1 MKVIKLVLARFEN
14 FKKLNRKVEFGER
27 KTWIYAKNRTGKS
40 SVADG
45 IFWVLFGKSSTGK
58 SEGKEFRP
66 RPYDSQGVDIDH
78 VDVVVELVLLVD
90 DVEIVLRKT
99 QRQNWVRK
107 RGTTTEVHE
116 GDMNIYSWNN
126 VEISETEFK
135 RRIADIVSETNFM
148 LITDPTAFFRLS
160 KQDKLDLILSLIANV
175 TEEQILMEVGGF
187 DELLKFVRDG
197 KKLEEVKATSKRS
210 ISDMTKERDQISA
223 FINERSKDIVDMD
236 VSDMELQRNAINAK
250 IAEIDQKIEDSTAA
264 VTEYDEKSKNIIE
277 LKMKQSENIRIANEG
292 LVKQKREIQKRID
305 KAENDF
311 QSAMQKQKMAELEIE
326 RLNRIIESNTTLRA
340 ELSKRV
346 KVEEAK
352 EFPEYLELEPLA
364 EDALFCPTCGQDL
377 PEELKQKKIES
388 FESYK
393 KQHWENYEAEKA
405 AFEDGRNSALERI
418 CEEGKACV
426 EKINKANEDLRA
438 AEKSLES
445 AKEDKMSANTDKTKA
460 IKELA
465 ALPEE
470 VDLSDNQEYEA
481 LCLEIQ
487 TKEEALQNMNTGAD
501 YRSQLRTEKAEWEE
515 QLAEV
520 NQKFVAVD
528 KSDEAKDRVAEL
540 EKQFK
545 GKVQLIADQE
555 RFLMMCEEFQTAKDN
570 YLTEEVNKHFK
581 NVRFQLF
588 RQQKNGGVE
597 RVCDVYTKTGSPYG
611 DNTTSGAEK
620 LIMGLEVIN
629 VLSSIIG
636 VKAPVI
642 VDNAEK
648 VSEGNMP
655 GIDTQMIML
664 SVSNDE
670 DFRIEKE

>member
-1 MKVIKLVLARFEN
+1 MKVIKLVSVSFEN
-14 FKKLNRKVEFGER
+14 FKKLNWIVEFGEKR
-27 KTWIYAKNRTGKS
+27 TQIFAMNRTGKS
-40 SVADG
+40 SMADG

-66 RPYDSQGVDIDH
+66 RPYDSLGIDVDH
-78 VDVVVELVLLVD
+78 VDVVAELVLLVD
-90 DVEIVLRKT
+90 GVEVVLRKT

-116 GDMNIYSWNN
+116 GDKNIYAWNN

-135 RRIADIVSETNFM
+135 RRIADIVSEKNFM

-160 KQDKLDLILSLIANV
+160 KQEKLDLILSLIANV
-175 TEEQILMEVGGF
+175 TEEQILMEAGGF

-223 FINERSKDIVDMD
+223 FINERRKDIVDMD
-236 VSDMELQRNAINAK
+236 VSDIELQRNAINEK

-311 QSAMQKQKMAELEIE
+311 QVAMQKQKMAELEIE
-326 RLNRIIESNTTLRA
+326 RLNRIVESNKTLRA
-340 ELSKRV
+340 ELAK
-346 KVEEAK
+346 KVETEEAK
-352 EFPEYLELEPLA
+352 TFPEYVEPEPLSS
-364 EDALFCPTCGQDL
+364 DALVCPTCGQDL
-377 PEELKQKKIES
+377 PEELKQRKIEC
-388 FESYK
+388 FEKDK
-393 KQHWENYEAEKA
+393 KLHWEKYEADKGK
-405 AFEDGRNSALERI
+405 FEADQSELLDKI
-418 CEEGKACV
+418 CQEGKACV
-426 EKINKANEDLRA
+426 EKINKAKEDLETA
-438 AEKSLES
+438 KNFLES
-445 AKEDKMSANTDKTKA
+445 AKADKITANADKTKA
-460 IKELA
+460 MKELA
-465 ALPEE
+465 ALPEQ

-487 TKEEALQNMNTGAD
+487 AKEEVLRNMNTGAE
-501 YRSQLRTEKAEWEE
+501 YRSQLKAEKAEWETE
-515 QLAEV
+515 LSVV
-520 NQKFVAVD
+520 NQKFVVAA
-528 KSDEAKDRVAEL
+528 KSDEAKERVAEL
-540 EKQFK
+540 EQQFK
-545 GKVQLIADQE
+545 DKVQLIADQE
-555 RFLMMCEEFQTAKDN
+555 RILMMCEEFQTAKDN
-570 YLTEEVNKHFK
+570 YLTEEVNKHFE

-597 RVCDVYTKTGSPYG
+597 RVCDVYTKNGSPYG
-611 DNTTSGAEK
+611 ENTTSGAEK

-629 VLSSIIG
+629 VLSGIIG
-636 VKAPVI
+636 VTAPVI
-642 VDNAEK
+642 IDNAEK
-648 VSEGNMP
+648 VSAGNMP
-655 GIDTQMIML
+655 LLDTQMIML

-670 DFRIEKE
+670 DFRIEVE

>member
-1 MKVIKLVLARFEN
+1 MKVIKLVSASFEN
-14 FKKLNRKVEFGER
+14 FKKLNWTIEFGEK
-27 KTWIYAKNRTGKS
+27 KTQIFAMNRTGKS
-40 SVADG
+40 SMADG

-78 VDVVVELVLLVD
+78 VDVVAELVLLVD
-90 DVEIVLRKT
+90 GVEVVLRKT

-116 GDMNIYSWNN
+116 GDKNIYAWNN

-135 RRIADIVSETNFM
+135 RRIADIVSEKNFM

-160 KQDKLDLILSLIANV
+160 KQEKLDLILSLIANV

-236 VSDMELQRNAINAK
+236 VSDIELQRNAINEK
-250 IAEIDQKIEDSTAA
+250 IAEIDRKIEDSTAA

-277 LKMKQSENIRIANEG
+277 LKMKKSETERIANES
-292 LVKQKREIQKRID
+292 LVQQKRDIQKRID
-305 KAENDF
+305 EAEDDLRKAI
-311 QSAMQKQKMAELEIE
+311 QHQKIGELEIQ
-326 RLNRIIESNTTLRA
+326 RLNRIVESNKTLRA
-340 ELSKRV
+340 ELAK
-346 KVEEAK
+346 KVETEEAK
-352 EFPEYLELEPLA
+352 TFSEYVEPEPLSS
-364 EDALFCPTCGQDL
+364 DALVCPTCGQDL
-377 PEELKQKKIES
+377 PEELKQRKIEC
-388 FESYK
+388 FEKDK
-393 KQHWENYEAEKA
+393 KLHWEKYEADKGK
-405 AFEDGRNSALERI
+405 FEADQSELLDKI
-418 CEEGKACV
+418 CQEGKACV
-426 EKINKANEDLRA
+426 EKINKAKEDLETA
-438 AEKSLES
+438 KNFLES
-445 AKEDKMSANTDKTKA
+445 AKADKITANADKTKA
-460 IKELA
+460 MEELA
-465 ALPEE
+465 ALPEQ
-470 VDLSDNQEYEA
+470 VDLSNNQEYEA
-481 LCLEIQ
+481 LCMEIQ
-487 TKEEALQNMNTGAD
+487 AKEEALRNMNTGAD
-501 YRSQLRTEKAEWEE
+501 YRTQLRDEKTEWET

-520 NQKFVAVD
+520 NQKFAAVD

-545 GKVQLIADQE
+545 DKVQLIADQE
-555 RFLMMCEEFQTAKDN
+555 RILMMCEEFQTAKDN
-570 YLTEEVNKHFK
+570 YLTEEVNKHFE

-597 RVCDVYTKTGSPYG
+597 RVCDVYTKNGSPYG

-629 VLSSIIG
+629 VLSGIIG

-648 VSEGNMP
+648 VSEGNIP
-655 GIDTQMIML
+655 EIDTQMIML

>member
-1 MKVIKLVLARFEN
+1 MKVIKLVSVSFEN
-14 FKKLNRKVEFGER
+14 FKKLNWIVEFGEKR
-27 KTWIYAKNRTGKS
+27 TQIFAMNRTGKS
-40 SVADG
+40 SMADG

-66 RPYDSQGVDIDH
+66 RPYDSLGIDVDH
-78 VDVVVELVLLVD
+78 VDVVAELVLLVD
-90 DVEIVLRKT
+90 GVEVVLRKT

-116 GDMNIYSWNN
+116 GDKNIYAWNN

-135 RRIADIVSETNFM
+135 RRIADIVSEKNFM

-160 KQDKLDLILSLIANV
+160 KQEKLDLILSLIANV
-175 TEEQILMEVGGF
+175 TEEQILMEAGGF

-236 VSDMELQRNAINAK
+236 VSDIELQRNAINEK

-311 QSAMQKQKMAELEIE
+311 QVAMQKQKMAELEIE
-326 RLNRIIESNTTLRA
+326 RLNRIVESNKTLRA
-340 ELSKRV
+340 ELAKNV
-346 KVEEAK
+346 ETEEAK
-352 EFPEYLELEPLA
+352 TFPEYVEPEPLSS
-364 EDALFCPTCGQDL
+364 DALVCPTCGQDL
-377 PEELKQKKIES
+377 PEELKQRKIEC
-388 FESYK
+388 FEKDK
-393 KQHWENYEAEKA
+393 KLHWEKYEADKGK
-405 AFEDGRNSALERI
+405 FEADQSELLDKI
-418 CEEGKACV
+418 CQEGKACV
-426 EKINKANEDLRA
+426 EKINKAKEDLETA
-438 AEKSLES
+438 KNFLES
-445 AKEDKMSANTDKTKA
+445 AKADKITANADKTKA
-460 IKELA
+460 MKELA
-465 ALPEE
+465 ALPEQ

-481 LCLEIQ
+481 LCMEIQ
-487 TKEEALQNMNTGAD
+487 AKEEALRNMNTGAD
-501 YRSQLRTEKAEWEE
+501 YRTQLRDEKAEWET

-520 NQKFVAVD
+520 NQKFAAVD

-545 GKVQLIADQE
+545 DKVQLIADQE
-555 RFLMMCEEFQTAKDN
+555 RILMMCEEFQTAKDN
-570 YLTEEVNKHFK
+570 YLTEEVNKHFE

-597 RVCDVYTKTGSPYG
+597 RVCDVYTKNGSPYG

-629 VLSSIIG
+629 VLSGIIG

-655 GIDTQMIML
+655 EIDAQMIML

>member
-1 MKVIKLVLARFEN
+1 MKVIKLVSVRFEN
-14 FKKLNRKVEFGER
+14 FKKLNRTVEFGEK
-27 KTWIYAKNRTGKS
+27 KTQIFAMNRTGKS
-40 SVADG
+40 SMADG

-66 RPYDSQGVDIDH
+66 RPYDSLGIDVDH
-78 VDVVVELVLLVD
+78 VDVVAELVLLVD
-90 DVEIVLRKT
+90 GVEVVLRKT

-116 GDMNIYSWNN
+116 GDKNIYAWNN

-135 RRIADIVSETNFM
+135 RRIADIVSEKNFM

-160 KQDKLDLILSLIANV
+160 KQEKLDLILSLIANV

-236 VSDMELQRNAINAK
+236 VSDIELQRNAINEK

-311 QSAMQKQKMAELEIE
+311 QVAMQKQKMAELEIE
-326 RLNRIIESNTTLRA
+326 RLNRIVESNKTLRA
-340 ELSKRV
+340 ELAK
-346 KVEEAK
+346 KVETEEAK
-352 EFPEYLELEPLA
+352 TFPEYVEPEPLSS
-364 EDALFCPTCGQDL
+364 DALVCPTCGQDL
-377 PEELKQKKIES
+377 SEELKQRKIEC
-388 FESYK
+388 FEKDK
-393 KQHWENYEAEKA
+393 KLHWEKYEADKGK
-405 AFEDGRNSALERI
+405 FEADQSELLDKI
-418 CEEGKACV
+418 CQEGKACV
-426 EKINKANEDLRA
+426 EKINKAKEDLETA
-438 AEKSLES
+438 KNFLES
-445 AKEDKMSANTDKTKA
+445 AKADKITANADKTKA
-460 IKELA
+460 MEELA
-465 ALPEE
+465 ALPEQ
-470 VDLSDNQEYEA
+470 VDLSNNQEYEA

-487 TKEEALQNMNTGAD
+487 AKEEALRNMNTGAD
-501 YRSQLRTEKAEWEE
+501 YRTQLRDEKAEWET

-520 NQKFVAVD
+520 NQKFAAVD

-545 GKVQLIADQE
+545 DKVQLIADQE
-555 RFLMMCEEFQTAKDN
+555 RISMMCEEFQTAKDN
-570 YLTEEVNKHFK
+570 YLTEEVNKHFE

-597 RVCDVYTKTGSPYG
+597 RVCDVYTKNGSPYG

-629 VLSSIIG
+629 VLSGIIG

-655 GIDTQMIML
+655 EIDAQMIML

>member
-1 MKVIKLVLARFEN
+1 MKVIKLVSVSFEN
-14 FKKLNRKVEFGER
+14 FKKLNRTVEFGEK
-27 KTWIYAKNRTGKS
+27 KTQIFAMNRTGKS
-40 SVADG
+40 SMADG

-58 SEGKEFRP
+58 SEGKEFHP
-66 RPYDSQGVDIDH
+66 RPYDSLGIDVDH
-78 VDVVVELVLLVD
+78 VDVVAELVLLVD
-90 DVEIVLRKT
+90 GVEVVLRKT

-116 GDMNIYSWNN
+116 GDKNIYAWNN

-135 RRIADIVSETNFM
+135 RRITDIVSEKNFM

-160 KQDKLDLILSLIANV
+160 KQEKLDLILSLIANV
-175 TEEQILMEVGGF
+175 TEEQILMEAGGF

-223 FINERSKDIVDMD
+223 FINERRKDIVDID
-236 VSDMELQRNAINAK
+236 VSDMELQRNVINEK

-277 LKMKQSENIRIANEG
+277 LKMKKSETERIANES
-292 LVKQKREIQKRID
+292 LVQQKRDIQKRID
-305 KAENDF
+305 EAEDDLRKAI
-311 QSAMQKQKMAELEIE
+311 QHQKIGELEIQ
-326 RLNRIIESNTTLRA
+326 RLNRIVESNKTLRA
-340 ELSKRV
+340 ELAK
-346 KVEEAK
+346 KVETEEAK
-352 EFPEYLELEPLA
+352 TFSEYVEPEPLSS
-364 EDALFCPTCGQDL
+364 DALVCPTCGQDL
-377 PEELKQKKIES
+377 PEELKQRKIEC
-388 FESYK
+388 FEKDK
-393 KQHWENYEAEKA
+393 KLHWEKYEADKGK
-405 AFEDGRNSALERI
+405 FEADQSELLDKI
-418 CEEGKACV
+418 CQEGKACV
-426 EKINKANEDLRA
+426 EKINKAKEDLETA
-438 AEKSLES
+438 KNFLES
-445 AKEDKMSANTDKTKA
+445 AKADKITANADKTKA
-460 IKELA
+460 MEELA
-465 ALPEE
+465 ALPEQ
-470 VDLSDNQEYEA
+470 VDLSNNQEYEA
-481 LCLEIQ
+481 LCMEIQ
-487 TKEEALQNMNTGAD
+487 AKEEALRNMNTGAD
-501 YRSQLRTEKAEWEE
+501 YRTQLRDEKTEWET

-520 NQKFVAVD
+520 NQKFAAVD

-545 GKVQLIADQE
+545 DKVQLIADQE
-555 RFLMMCEEFQTAKDN
+555 RILMMYEEFQTAKDN
-570 YLTEEVNKHFK
+570 YLTEEVNKHFE

-597 RVCDVYTKTGSPYG
+597 RVCDVYTKDGSPYG

-629 VLSSIIG
+629 VLSGIIG
-636 VKAPVI
+636 VSAPVI
-642 VDNAEK
+642 IDNAEK

-655 GIDTQMIML
+655 EIDTQMIML

>member
-1 MKVIKLVLARFEN
+1 MKVIKLVSARFEN
-14 FKKLNRKVEFGER
+14 FKKLNRTVEFGEK
-27 KTWIYAKNRTGKS
+27 KTQIFAMNRTGKS
-40 SVADG
+40 SMADG

-78 VDVVVELVLLVD
+78 VDVVAELVLLVD
-90 DVEIVLRKT
+90 GVEVVLRKT

-116 GDMNIYSWNN
+116 GDKNIYAWNN

-135 RRIADIVSETNFM
+135 RRIADIVSEKNFM

-160 KQDKLDLILSLIANV
+160 KQEKLDLILSLIANV

-236 VSDMELQRNAINAK
+236 VSDIELQRNAINEK

-277 LKMKQSENIRIANEG
+277 LKMKKSETERIANES
-292 LVKQKREIQKRID
+292 LVQQKRDIQKRID
-305 KAENDF
+305 EAEDDLRKAI
-311 QSAMQKQKMAELEIE
+311 QHQKIGELEIQ
-326 RLNRIIESNTTLRA
+326 RLNRIVESNKTLRA
-340 ELSKRV
+340 ELAK
-346 KVEEAK
+346 KVETEEAK
-352 EFPEYLELEPLA
+352 TFSEYVEPEPLSS
-364 EDALFCPTCGQDL
+364 DALVCPTCGQDL
-377 PEELKQKKIES
+377 PEELKQRKIEC
-388 FESYK
+388 FEKDK
-393 KQHWENYEAEKA
+393 KLHWEKYEADKGK
-405 AFEDGRNSALERI
+405 FEADQSELLDKI
-418 CEEGKACV
+418 CQEGKACV
-426 EKINKANEDLRA
+426 EKINKAKEDLETA
-438 AEKSLES
+438 KNFLES
-445 AKEDKMSANTDKTKA
+445 AKADKITANADKTKA
-460 IKELA
+460 MEELA
-465 ALPEE
+465 ALPEQ
-470 VDLSDNQEYEA
+470 VDLSNNQEYEA
-481 LCLEIQ
+481 LCMEIQ
-487 TKEEALQNMNTGAD
+487 AKEEALRNMNTGAD
-501 YRSQLRTEKAEWEE
+501 YRTQLRDEKTEWET

-520 NQKFVAVD
+520 NQKFAAVD

-545 GKVQLIADQE
+545 DKVQLIADQE
-555 RFLMMCEEFQTAKDN
+555 RILMMCEEFQTAKDN
-570 YLTEEVNKHFK
+570 YLTEEVNKHFE

-597 RVCDVYTKTGSPYG
+597 RVCDVYTKDGSPYG

-629 VLSSIIG
+629 VLSGIIG
-636 VKAPVI
+636 VSAPVI
-642 VDNAEK
+642 IDNAEK

-655 GIDTQMIML
+655 EIDTQMIML

>member
-1 MKVIKLVLARFEN
+1 MKVIKLVSASFEN
-14 FKKLNRKVEFGER
+14 FKKLNWTIEFGEK
-27 KTWIYAKNRTGKS
+27 KTQIFAMNRTGKS
-40 SVADG
+40 SMADG

-78 VDVVVELVLLVD
+78 VDVVAELVLLVD
-90 DVEIVLRKT
+90 GVEVVLRKT

-116 GDMNIYSWNN
+116 GDKNIYAWNN

-135 RRIADIVSETNFM
+135 RRIADIVSEKNFM
-148 LITDPTAFFRLS
+148 LITDLTAFFRLS
-160 KQDKLDLILSLIANV
+160 KQEKLDLILSLIANV

-197 KKLEEVKATSKRS
+197 KKLEDVKATSKRS

-236 VSDMELQRNAINAK
+236 VSDIELQPNAINEK
-250 IAEIDQKIEDSTAA
+250 FAEIDRKIEDSTAA

-277 LKMKQSENIRIANEG
+277 LKMKKSETERIANES
-292 LVKQKREIQKRID
+292 LVQQKRDIQKRID
-305 KAENDF
+305 EAEDDLRKAI
-311 QSAMQKQKMAELEIE
+311 QHQKIGELEIQ
-326 RLNRIIESNTTLRA
+326 RLNRIVESNKTLRA
-340 ELSKRV
+340 ELAK
-346 KVEEAK
+346 KVETEEAK
-352 EFPEYLELEPLA
+352 TFSEYVEPEPLSS
-364 EDALFCPTCGQDL
+364 DALVCPTCGQDL
-377 PEELKQKKIES
+377 PEELKQRKIEC
-388 FESYK
+388 FEKDK
-393 KQHWENYEAEKA
+393 KLHWEKYEADKGK
-405 AFEDGRNSALERI
+405 FEADQSELLDKI
-418 CEEGKACV
+418 CQEGKACV
-426 EKINKANEDLRA
+426 EKINKAKEDLETA
-438 AEKSLES
+438 KKFLES
-445 AKEDKMSANTDKTKA
+445 AKADKITANADKTKA
-460 IKELA
+460 MEELA
-465 ALPEE
+465 ALPEQ
-470 VDLSDNQEYEA
+470 VDLSNNQEYEA
-481 LCLEIQ
+481 LCMEIQ
-487 TKEEALQNMNTGAD
+487 AKEEALRNMNTGAD
-501 YRSQLRTEKAEWEE
+501 YRTQLRDEKTEWET

-520 NQKFVAVD
+520 NQKFAAVD

-545 GKVQLIADQE
+545 DKVQLIADQE
-555 RFLMMCEEFQTAKDN
+555 RILMMCEEFQTAKDN
-570 YLTEEVNKHFK
+570 YLTEEVNKHFE

-597 RVCDVYTKTGSPYG
+597 RVCDVYTKNGSPYG

-629 VLSSIIG
+629 VLSGIIG

-655 GIDTQMIML
+655 EIDTQMIML

>member
-1 MKVIKLVLARFEN
+1 MKVIKLVSASFEN
-14 FKKLNRKVEFGER
+14 FKKLNWTIEFGEK
-27 KTWIYAKNRTGKS
+27 KTQIFAMNRTGKS
-40 SVADG
+40 SMADG

-78 VDVVVELVLLVD
+78 VDVVAELVLLVD
-90 DVEIVLRKT
+90 GVEVVLRKT

-116 GDMNIYSWNN
+116 GDKNIYAWNN

-135 RRIADIVSETNFM
+135 RRIADIVSEKNFM

-160 KQDKLDLILSLIANV
+160 KQEKLDLILSLIANV

-236 VSDMELQRNAINAK
+236 VSDIELQRNAINEK
-250 IAEIDQKIEDSTAA
+250 IAEIDRKIEDSTAA

-277 LKMKQSENIRIANEG
+277 LKMKKSETERIANES
-292 LVKQKREIQKRID
+292 LVQQKRDIQKRID
-305 KAENDF
+305 EAEDDLRKAI
-311 QSAMQKQKMAELEIE
+311 QHQKIGELEIQ
-326 RLNRIIESNTTLRA
+326 RLNRIVESNKTLRA
-340 ELSKRV
+340 ELAK
-346 KVEEAK
+346 KVETEEAK
-352 EFPEYLELEPLA
+352 TFSEYVEPEPLSS
-364 EDALFCPTCGQDL
+364 DALVCPTCGQDL
-377 PEELKQKKIES
+377 PEELKQRKIEC
-388 FESYK
+388 FEKDK
-393 KQHWENYEAEKA
+393 KLHWEKYEADKGK
-405 AFEDGRNSALERI
+405 FEADQSELLDKI
-418 CEEGKACV
+418 CQEGKACV
-426 EKINKANEDLRA
+426 EKINKAKEDLETA
-438 AEKSLES
+438 KNFLES
-445 AKEDKMSANTDKTKA
+445 AKADKITANADKTKA
-460 IKELA
+460 MEELA
-465 ALPEE
+465 ALPEQ
-470 VDLSDNQEYEA
+470 VDLSNNQEYEA
-481 LCLEIQ
+481 LCMEIQ
-487 TKEEALQNMNTGAD
+487 AKEEALRNMNTGAD
-501 YRSQLRTEKAEWEE
+501 YRTQLRDEKTEWET

-520 NQKFVAVD
+520 NQKFAAVD

-545 GKVQLIADQE
+545 DKVQLIADQE
-555 RFLMMCEEFQTAKDN
+555 RILMMCEEFQTAKDN
-570 YLTEEVNKHFK
+570 YLTEEVNKHFE

-597 RVCDVYTKTGSPYG
+597 RVCDVYTKNGSPYG

-629 VLSSIIG
+629 VLSGIIG

-655 GIDTQMIML
+655 EIDTQMIML

>member
-1 MKVIKLVLARFEN
+1 MKVIKLVSVSFEN
-14 FKKLNRKVEFGER
+14 FKKLNRTVEFGEK
-27 KTWIYAKNRTGKS
+27 KTQIFAMNRTGKS
-40 SVADG
+40 SMADG

-78 VDVVVELVLLVD
+78 VDVVAELVLLVD
-90 DVEIVLRKT
+90 GVEVVLRKT

-116 GDMNIYSWNN
+116 GDKNIYAWNN

-135 RRIADIVSETNFM
+135 RRIADIVSEKNFM

-160 KQDKLDLILSLIANV
+160 KQEKLDLILSLIANV

-197 KKLEEVKATSKRS
+197 KKLEEIKATSKRS

-236 VSDMELQRNAINAK
+236 VSDIELQRNAINEK

-277 LKMKQSENIRIANEG
+277 LKMKKSETERIANES
-292 LVKQKREIQKRID
+292 LVQQKRDIQKRID
-305 KAENDF
+305 EAEDDLRKAI
-311 QSAMQKQKMAELEIE
+311 QHQKIGELEIE
-326 RLNRIIESNTTLRA
+326 RLNRIVESNKTLRA
-340 ELSKRV
+340 ELAK
-346 KVEEAK
+346 KVETEEAK
-352 EFPEYLELEPLA
+352 TFPEYVEPEPLSS
-364 EDALFCPTCGQDL
+364 DALVCPTCGQDL
-377 PEELKQKKIES
+377 PEELRQRKIEC
-388 FESYK
+388 FEKDK
-393 KQHWENYEAEKA
+393 KLHWEKYEADKGK
-405 AFEDGRNSALERI
+405 FEADQSELLDKI
-418 CEEGKACV
+418 CQEGKACV
-426 EKINKANEDLRA
+426 EKINKAKEDLETA
-438 AEKSLES
+438 KNFLES
-445 AKEDKMSANTDKTKA
+445 AKADKITADADKTKA
-460 IKELA
+460 MEELA
-465 ALPEE
+465 ALPEQ
-470 VDLSDNQEYEA
+470 VDLSNNQEYEA

-487 TKEEALQNMNTGAD
+487 AKEEALRNMNTGAD
-501 YRSQLRTEKAEWEE
+501 YRTQLRDEKAEWETE
-515 QLAEV
+515 LAEV
-520 NQKFVAVD
+520 NQKFAAVD

-545 GKVQLIADQE
+545 DKVQLIADQE
-555 RFLMMCEEFQTAKDN
+555 RILMMCEEFQTAKDN
-570 YLTEEVNKHFK
+570 YLTEEVNKHFE

-597 RVCDVYTKTGSPYG
+597 RVCDVYTKNGSPYG

-629 VLSSIIG
+629 VLSGIIG
-636 VKAPVI
+636 IKAPVI

-655 GIDTQMIML
+655 EIDTQMIML

>member
-1 MKVIKLVLARFEN
+1 MKVIKLVSVSFEN
-14 FKKLNRKVEFGER
+14 FKKLNRTVEFGEK
-27 KTWIYAKNRTGKS
+27 KTQIFAMNRTGKS
-40 SVADG
+40 SMADG
-45 IFWVLFGKSSTGK
+45 IFWVLFGKSSSGK

-78 VDVVVELVLLVD
+78 VDVVAELVLLVD
-90 DVEIVLRKT
+90 GVEVVLRKT

-116 GDMNIYSWNN
+116 GDKNIYAWNN

-135 RRIADIVSETNFM
+135 RRIADIVSEKNFM

-160 KQDKLDLILSLIANV
+160 KQEKLDLILSLIDNV

-236 VSDMELQRNAINAK
+236 VSDIELQRNAINEK

-277 LKMKQSENIRIANEG
+277 LKMKKSETERIANES
-292 LVKQKREIQKRID
+292 LVQQKRDIQKRID
-305 KAENDF
+305 EAEDDLRKAI
-311 QSAMQKQKMAELEIE
+311 QHQKIGELEIE
-326 RLNRIIESNTTLRA
+326 RLNRIVESNKTLRA
-340 ELSKRV
+340 ELAK
-346 KVEEAK
+346 KVETEEAK
-352 EFPEYLELEPLA
+352 TFPEYVEPEPLSS
-364 EDALFCPTCGQDL
+364 DALVCPTCGQDL
-377 PEELKQKKIES
+377 PEELRQRKIEC
-388 FESYK
+388 FEKDK
-393 KQHWENYEAEKA
+393 KLHWEKYEADKGK
-405 AFEDGRNSALERI
+405 FEADQSELLDKI
-418 CEEGKACV
+418 CQEGKACV
-426 EKINKANEDLRA
+426 EKINKAKEDLETA
-438 AEKSLES
+438 KNFLES
-445 AKEDKMSANTDKTKA
+445 AKADKITADADKTKA
-460 IKELA
+460 MEELA
-465 ALPEE
+465 ALPEQ
-470 VDLSDNQEYEA
+470 VDLSNNQEYEA

-487 TKEEALQNMNTGAD
+487 AKEEALRNMNTGAD
-501 YRSQLRTEKAEWEE
+501 YRTQLRDEKAEWETE
-515 QLAEV
+515 LAEV
-520 NQKFVAVD
+520 NQKFAAVD

-545 GKVQLIADQE
+545 DKVQLIADQE
-555 RFLMMCEEFQTAKDN
+555 RILMMCEEFQTAKDN
-570 YLTEEVNKHFK
+570 YLTEEVNKHFE

-597 RVCDVYTKTGSPYG
+597 RVCDVYTKNGSPYG

-629 VLSSIIG
+629 VLSGIIG

-655 GIDTQMIML
+655 EIDTQMIML

>member
-1 MKVIKLVLARFEN
+1 MKTIKLVSARFEN
-14 FKKLNRKVEFGER
+14 FKKLNRTVEFGEKR
-27 KTWIYAKNRTGKS
+27 TQISAKNRTGKS

-58 SEGKEFRP
+58 SEGKEFLP

-90 DVEIVLRKT
+90 DVEVVLRKT

-116 GDMNIYSWNN
+116 GDKNIYSWNN

-135 RRIADIVSETNFM
+135 RRIADIVSEKNFM
-148 LITDPTAFFRLS
+148 LITDPTAFLRLS
-160 KQDKLDLILSLIANV
+160 KQEKLDLILSLIANV

-187 DELLKFVRDG
+187 DELLKFIRDG

-236 VSDMELQRNAINAK
+236 ISDMELQRNAINEK
-250 IAEIDQKIEDSTAA
+250 IAEIEHKIEDSTAA
-264 VTEYDEKSKNIIE
+264 VSDYDEKSKNIIE
-277 LKMKQSENIRIANEG
+277 LKMKQSEIVRGANEG
-292 LVKQKREIQKRID
+292 LVQQKRDIQKRID
-305 KAENDF
+305 KAEDDF
-311 QSAMQKQKMAELEIE
+311 QAAMQKQKMAELEIE
-326 RLNRIIESNTTLRA
+326 RLNRIVESNKTLRA

-346 KVEEAK
+346 EVEEAK
-352 EFPEYLELEPLA
+352 EFPVYVELEPLA
-364 EDALFCPTCGQDL
+364 ADALVCPTCGQDL
-377 PEELKQKKIES
+377 PDELKRKKIEF
-388 FESYK
+388 FELDK
-393 KQHWENYEAEKA
+393 KQHREIYETEKA
-405 AFEDGRNSALERI
+405 AFEENRNKALERI

-426 EKINKANEDLRA
+426 EKINKANEDLKA

-445 AKEDKMSANTDKTKA
+445 AKIDKMFANADKTKA
-460 IKELA
+460 MEKLAELPA
-465 ALPEE
+465 Q

-487 TKEEALQNMNTGAD
+487 TKEEALRTMNTGAD
-501 YRSQLRTEKAEWEE
+501 YRSQLKVEKAEWET
-515 QLAEV
+515 QLVEV
-520 NQKFVAVD
+520 DQKFAAVD

-545 GKVQLIADQE
+545 DKVQLIADQE
-555 RFLMMCEEFQTAKDN
+555 RILMMCEEFQTAKDN
-570 YLTEEVNKHFK
+570 YLTDEVNKHFE

-597 RVCDVYTKTGSPYG
+597 RVCDVYTKNGSPYG

-629 VLSSIIG
+629 VLSDIIG

-655 GIDTQMIML
+655 EIDTQMIML

-670 DFRIEKE
+670 DFRIALG

>member
-1 MKVIKLVLARFEN
+1 MKVIKLVSVSFEN
-14 FKKLNRKVEFGER
+14 FKKLNRTVEFGEK
-27 KTWIYAKNRTGKS
+27 KTQIFAMNRTGKS
-40 SVADG
+40 SMVDG

-66 RPYDSQGVDIDH
+66 SPYDSQGVDIDH
-78 VDVVVELVLLVD
+78 VDVVAELVLLVD
-90 DVEIVLRKT
+90 GVEVVLRKT

-116 GDMNIYSWNN
+116 GDKNIYAWNN

-135 RRIADIVSETNFM
+135 RRIADIVSEKNFM
-148 LITDPTAFFRLS
+148 LIADPTAFFRLS
-160 KQDKLDLILSLIANV
+160 KQEKLDLILSLIANV

-197 KKLEEVKATSKRS
+197 KKLEEIKATSKRS

-236 VSDMELQRNAINAK
+236 VSDIELQRNAINEK

-277 LKMKQSENIRIANEG
+277 LKMKKSETERIANES
-292 LVKQKREIQKRID
+292 LVQQKRDIQKRID
-305 KAENDF
+305 EAEDDLRKAI
-311 QSAMQKQKMAELEIE
+311 QHQKIGELEIE
-326 RLNRIIESNTTLRA
+326 RLNRIVESNKTLRA
-340 ELSKRV
+340 ELAK
-346 KVEEAK
+346 KVETEEAK
-352 EFPEYLELEPLA
+352 TFPEYVEPEPLSS
-364 EDALFCPTCGQDL
+364 DALVCPTCGQDL
-377 PEELKQKKIES
+377 PEELRQRKIEC
-388 FESYK
+388 FEKDK
-393 KQHWENYEAEKA
+393 KLHWEKYEADKGK
-405 AFEDGRNSALERI
+405 FEADQSELLDKI
-418 CEEGKACV
+418 CQEGKACV
-426 EKINKANEDLRA
+426 EKINKAKEDLETA
-438 AEKSLES
+438 KNFLES
-445 AKEDKMSANTDKTKA
+445 AKADKITADADKTKA
-460 IKELA
+460 MEELA
-465 ALPEE
+465 ALPEQ
-470 VDLSDNQEYEA
+470 VDLSNNQEYEA

-487 TKEEALQNMNTGAD
+487 AKEEALRNMNTGAD
-501 YRSQLRTEKAEWEE
+501 YRTQLRDEKAEWETE
-515 QLAEV
+515 LAEV
-520 NQKFVAVD
+520 NQKFAAVD

-545 GKVQLIADQE
+545 DKVQLIADQE
-555 RFLMMCEEFQTAKDN
+555 RILMMCEEFRTAKDN
-570 YLTEEVNKHFK
+570 YLTEEVNKHFE

-597 RVCDVYTKTGSPYG
+597 RVCDVYTKNGSPYG

-629 VLSSIIG
+629 VLSGIIG

-655 GIDTQMIML
+655 EIDTQMIML

>member
-1 MKVIKLVLARFEN
+1 MKVIKLVSVSFEN
-14 FKKLNRKVEFGER
+14 FKKLNWIVEFGEKR
-27 KTWIYAKNRTGKS
+27 TQIFAMNRTGKS
-40 SVADG
+40 SMADG

-66 RPYDSQGVDIDH
+66 RPYDSLGIDVDH
-78 VDVVVELVLLVD
+78 VDVVAELVLLVD
-90 DVEIVLRKT
+90 GVEVVLRKT

-116 GDMNIYSWNN
+116 GDKNIYAWNN

-135 RRIADIVSETNFM
+135 RRIADIVSEKNFM

-160 KQDKLDLILSLIANV
+160 KQEKLDLILSLIANV
-175 TEEQILMEVGGF
+175 TEEQILMEAGGF

-236 VSDMELQRNAINAK
+236 VSDIELQRNAINEK

-311 QSAMQKQKMAELEIE
+311 QVAMQKQKMAELEIE
-326 RLNRIIESNTTLRA
+326 RLNRIVESNKTLRA
-340 ELSKRV
+340 ELAK
-346 KVEEAK
+346 KVETEEAK
-352 EFPEYLELEPLA
+352 TFPEYVEPEPLSS
-364 EDALFCPTCGQDL
+364 DALVCPTCGQDL
-377 PEELKQKKIES
+377 PEELKQRKIEC
-388 FESYK
+388 FEKDK
-393 KQHWENYEAEKA
+393 KLHWEKYEADKGK
-405 AFEDGRNSALERI
+405 FEADQSELLDKI
-418 CEEGKACV
+418 CQEGKACV
-426 EKINKANEDLRA
+426 EKINKAKEDLETA
-438 AEKSLES
+438 KNFLES
-445 AKEDKMSANTDKTKA
+445 AKADKITANADKTKA
-460 IKELA
+460 MKELA
-465 ALPEE
+465 ALPEQ

-487 TKEEALQNMNTGAD
+487 AKEEVLRNMNTGAE
-501 YRSQLRTEKAEWEE
+501 YRSQLKAEKAEWETE
-515 QLAEV
+515 LSVV
-520 NQKFVAVD
+520 NQKFVVAA
-528 KSDEAKDRVAEL
+528 KSDEAKERVAEL
-540 EKQFK
+540 EQQFK
-545 GKVQLIADQE
+545 DKVQLIADQE
-555 RFLMMCEEFQTAKDN
+555 RILMMCEEFQTAKDN
-570 YLTEEVNKHFK
+570 YLTEEVNKHFE

-597 RVCDVYTKTGSPYG
+597 RVCDVYTKNGSPYG
-611 DNTTSGAEK
+611 ENTTSGAEK

-629 VLSSIIG
+629 VLSGIIG
-636 VKAPVI
+636 VTAPVI
-642 VDNAEK
+642 IDNAEK
-648 VSEGNMP
+648 VSAGNMP
-655 GIDTQMIML
+655 LLDTQMIML

-670 DFRIEKE
+670 DFRIEVE

>member
-1 MKVIKLVLARFEN
+1 MKVIKLVSVSFEN
-14 FKKLNRKVEFGER
+14 FKKLNRTVEFGDK
-27 KTWIYAKNRTGKS
+27 KTQIFAMNRTGKS
-40 SVADG
+40 SMADG

-78 VDVVVELVLLVD
+78 VDVVAELVLLVD
-90 DVEIVLRKT
+90 GVEVVLRKT

-116 GDMNIYSWNN
+116 GDKNIYSWNN

-135 RRIADIVSETNFM
+135 RRIADIVSEKNFM

-160 KQDKLDLILSLIANV
+160 KQEKLDLILSLIANV
-175 TEEQILMEVGGF
+175 TEEQILMEAGGF

-236 VSDMELQRNAINAK
+236 VSDIELQRNAINEK

-311 QSAMQKQKMAELEIE
+311 QVAMQKQKMAELEIE
-326 RLNRIIESNTTLRA
+326 RLNRIVESNKTLRA
-340 ELSKRV
+340 ELAK
-346 KVEEAK
+346 KVETEEAK
-352 EFPEYLELEPLA
+352 TFPEYVEPEPLSS
-364 EDALFCPTCGQDL
+364 DALVCPTCGQDL
-377 PEELKQKKIES
+377 PEELKQRKIEC
-388 FESYK
+388 FEKDK
-393 KQHWENYEAEKA
+393 KLHWEKYEVDKGK
-405 AFEDGRNSALERI
+405 FEADQSELLDKI
-418 CEEGKACV
+418 CQEGKACV
-426 EKINKANEDLRA
+426 EKINKAKEDLETA
-438 AEKSLES
+438 KNFLES
-445 AKEDKMSANTDKTKA
+445 AKADKITANADKTKA
-460 IKELA
+460 MEELA
-465 ALPEE
+465 ALPEQ

-481 LCLEIQ
+481 LCMEIQ
-487 TKEEALQNMNTGAD
+487 AKEEALRNMNTGAD
-501 YRSQLRTEKAEWEE
+501 YRTQLKDEKTEWET

-520 NQKFVAVD
+520 NQKFAAVD

-545 GKVQLIADQE
+545 DKVQLIANQE
-555 RFLMMCEEFQTAKDN
+555 RILMMCEEFQTAKDN
-570 YLTEEVNKHFK
+570 YLTEEVNKHFE

-597 RVCDVYTKTGSPYG
+597 RVCDVYTKDGSPYG

-629 VLSSIIG
+629 VLSGIIG
-636 VKAPVI
+636 VSAPVI
-642 VDNAEK
+642 IDNAEK

-655 GIDTQMIML
+655 EIDTQMIML
-664 SVSNDE
+664 SVSNDK
-670 DFRIEKE
+670 DFRIEVE

>member
-1 MKVIKLVLARFEN
+1 MKVIKLVSVSFEN
-14 FKKLNRKVEFGER
+14 FKKLNRTVEFGEK
-27 KTWIYAKNRTGKS
+27 KTQIFAMNRTGKS
-40 SVADG
+40 SMADG

-66 RPYDSQGVDIDH
+66 RPYDSQSVDIDH
-78 VDVVVELVLLVD
+78 VDVVAELVLLVD
-90 DVEIVLRKT
+90 GVEVVLRKT

-116 GDMNIYSWNN
+116 GDKNIYAWNN

-135 RRIADIVSETNFM
+135 RRIADIVSEKNFM

-160 KQDKLDLILSLIANV
+160 KQEKLDLILSLIANV
-175 TEEQILMEVGGF
+175 TEEQILMEAGGF

-236 VSDMELQRNAINAK
+236 VSDIELQRNAINEK

-311 QSAMQKQKMAELEIE
+311 QVAMQKQKMAELEIE
-326 RLNRIIESNTTLRA
+326 RLNRIVESNKTLRA
-340 ELSKRV
+340 ELAK
-346 KVEEAK
+346 KVETEEAK
-352 EFPEYLELEPLA
+352 TFPEYVEPEPLSS
-364 EDALFCPTCGQDL
+364 DALVCPTCGQDL
-377 PEELKQKKIES
+377 PEELKQRKIEC
-388 FESYK
+388 FEKDK
-393 KQHWENYEAEKA
+393 KLHWDKYEVDKGK
-405 AFEDGRNSALERI
+405 FEADQSELLDKI
-418 CEEGKACV
+418 CQEGKACV
-426 EKINKANEDLRA
+426 EKINKAKEDLETA
-438 AEKSLES
+438 KNFLES
-445 AKEDKMSANTDKTKA
+445 AKADKITANADKTKA
-460 IKELA
+460 MEELA
-465 ALPEE
+465 ALPEQ

-481 LCLEIQ
+481 LCMEIQ
-487 TKEEALQNMNTGAD
+487 AKEEVLRNMNTGAD
-501 YRSQLRTEKAEWEE
+501 YRTQLKDEKAEWET

-520 NQKFVAVD
+520 NQKFAAVD

-545 GKVQLIADQE
+545 DKVQLIADQE
-555 RFLMMCEEFQTAKDN
+555 RILMMCEEFQTAKDN
-570 YLTEEVNKHFK
+570 YLTEEVNKHFE

-597 RVCDVYTKTGSPYG
+597 RVCDVYTKNGSPYG

-620 LIMGLEVIN
+620 LIIGLEIIN
-629 VLSSIIG
+629 VLSGIIG
-636 VKAPVI
+636 VSAPVI

-655 GIDTQMIML
+655 EIDTQMIML

>member
-1 MKVIKLVLARFEN
+1 MKVIKLVSVRFEN
-14 FKKLNRKVEFGER
+14 FKKLNRTVEFGEK
-27 KTWIYAKNRTGKS
+27 KTQIFAMNRTGKS
-40 SVADG
+40 SMADG

-66 RPYDSQGVDIDH
+66 RPYDSLGIDVDH
-78 VDVVVELVLLVD
+78 VDVVAELVLLVD
-90 DVEIVLRKT
+90 GVEVVLRKT

-116 GDMNIYSWNN
+116 GDKNIYAWNN

-135 RRIADIVSETNFM
+135 RRIADIVSEKNFM
-148 LITDPTAFFRLS
+148 LITDPTAFFQLS
-160 KQDKLDLILSLIANV
+160 KQEKLDLILSLIANV

-236 VSDMELQRNAINAK
+236 VSDIELQRNAINEK

-311 QSAMQKQKMAELEIE
+311 QVAMQKQKMAELEIE
-326 RLNRIIESNTTLRA
+326 RLNRIVESNKTLRA
-340 ELSKRV
+340 ELAK
-346 KVEEAK
+346 KVETEEAK
-352 EFPEYLELEPLA
+352 TFPEYVEPEPLSS
-364 EDALFCPTCGQDL
+364 DALVCPTCGQDL
-377 PEELKQKKIES
+377 PEELKQRKIEC
-388 FESYK
+388 FEKDK
-393 KQHWENYEAEKA
+393 KLHWEKYEVDKGK
-405 AFEDGRNSALERI
+405 FEADQSELLDKI
-418 CEEGKACV
+418 CQEGKACV
-426 EKINKANEDLRA
+426 EKINKAKEDLETA
-438 AEKSLES
+438 KNFLES
-445 AKEDKMSANTDKTKA
+445 AKADKITANADKTKA
-460 IKELA
+460 MEELT
-465 ALPEE
+465 ALPGE

-501 YRSQLRTEKAEWEE
+501 YRSQLRTEKTEWEE

-545 GKVQLIADQE
+545 DKVQLIADQE
-555 RFLMMCEEFQTAKDN
+555 RILMMCEEFQTAKDN

-629 VLSSIIG
+629 VLSDIIG

-648 VSEGNMP
+648 VSMGNMP
-655 GIDTQMIML
+655 EIDTQMIL
-664 SVSNDE
+664 FSVSNDE
-670 DFRIEKE
+670 DFRIEAI

>member
-1 MKVIKLVLARFEN
+1 MKVIKLVSVSFEN
-14 FKKLNRKVEFGER
+14 FKKLNRTVEFGEK
-27 KTWIYAKNRTGKS
+27 KTQIFAMNRTGKS
-40 SVADG
+40 SMADG

-78 VDVVVELVLLVD
+78 VDVVAELVLLVD
-90 DVEIVLRKT
+90 GVEVVLRKT

-116 GDMNIYSWNN
+116 GDKNIYSWNN

-135 RRIADIVSETNFM
+135 RRIADIVSEKNFM

-160 KQDKLDLILSLIANV
+160 KQEKLDLILSLIANV
-175 TEEQILMEVGGF
+175 TEEQILMEAGGF

-236 VSDMELQRNAINAK
+236 VSDIELQRNAINEK

-311 QSAMQKQKMAELEIE
+311 QVAMQKQKMAELEIE
-326 RLNRIIESNTTLRA
+326 RLNRIVESNKTLRA
-340 ELSKRV
+340 ELAK
-346 KVEEAK
+346 KVETEEAK
-352 EFPEYLELEPLA
+352 TFPEYVEPEPLSS
-364 EDALFCPTCGQDL
+364 DALVCPTCGQDL
-377 PEELKQKKIES
+377 PEELKQRKIEC
-388 FESYK
+388 FEKDK
-393 KQHWENYEAEKA
+393 KLHWEKYEVDKGK
-405 AFEDGRNSALERI
+405 FEADQSELLDKI
-418 CEEGKACV
+418 CQEGKACV
-426 EKINKANEDLRA
+426 EKINKAKEDLETA
-438 AEKSLES
+438 KNFLES
-445 AKEDKMSANTDKTKA
+445 AKADKITANADKTKA
-460 IKELA
+460 MEELA
-465 ALPEE
+465 ALPEQ

-481 LCLEIQ
+481 LCMEIQ
-487 TKEEALQNMNTGAD
+487 AKEEALRNMNTGAD
-501 YRSQLRTEKAEWEE
+501 YRTQLKDEKTEWET

-520 NQKFVAVD
+520 NQKFAAVD

-545 GKVQLIADQE
+545 DKVQLIADQE
-555 RFLMMCEEFQTAKDN
+555 RILMMCEEFQTAKDN
-570 YLTEEVNKHFK
+570 YLTEEVNKHFE

-597 RVCDVYTKTGSPYG
+597 RVCGVYTKDGSPYG
-611 DNTTSGAEK
+611 Y
-620 LIMGLEVIN
+620 
-629 VLSSIIG
+629 
-636 VKAPVI
+636 
-642 VDNAEK
+642 
-648 VSEGNMP
+648 
-655 GIDTQMIML
+655 
-664 SVSNDE
+664 
-670 DFRIEKE
+670 

>member
-1 MKVIKLVLARFEN
+1 MKVIKLVSVSFEN
-14 FKKLNRKVEFGER
+14 FKKLNRTVEFGEK
-27 KTWIYAKNRTGKS
+27 KTQIFAMNRTGKS
-40 SVADG
+40 SMADG

-78 VDVVVELVLLVD
+78 VDVVAELVLLVD
-90 DVEIVLRKT
+90 GVEVVLRKT

-116 GDMNIYSWNN
+116 GDKNIYAWNN

-135 RRIADIVSETNFM
+135 RRIADIVSEKNFM

-160 KQDKLDLILSLIANV
+160 KQEKLDLILSLIANV

-236 VSDMELQRNAINAK
+236 VSDIELQRNAINEK

-277 LKMKQSENIRIANEG
+277 LKMKKSETERIANES
-292 LVKQKREIQKRID
+292 LVQQKRDIQKRID
-305 KAENDF
+305 EAEDDLRKAI
-311 QSAMQKQKMAELEIE
+311 QHQKIGELEIE
-326 RLNRIIESNTTLRA
+326 RLNRIVESNKTLRA
-340 ELSKRV
+340 ELAK
-346 KVEEAK
+346 KVETEEAK
-352 EFPEYLELEPLA
+352 TFPEYVEPEPLSS
-364 EDALFCPTCGQDL
+364 DALVCPTCGQDL
-377 PEELKQKKIES
+377 PEELRQRKIEC
-388 FESYK
+388 FEKDK
-393 KQHWENYEAEKA
+393 KLHWDKYEVDKGK
-405 AFEDGRNSALERI
+405 FEADQSELLDKI
-418 CEEGKACV
+418 CQEGKACV
-426 EKINKANEDLRA
+426 EKINKAKEDLETA
-438 AEKSLES
+438 KNFLES
-445 AKEDKMSANTDKTKA
+445 AKADKITANADKTKA
-460 IKELA
+460 MEELA
-465 ALPEE
+465 ALPEQ

-481 LCLEIQ
+481 LCMEIQ
-487 TKEEALQNMNTGAD
+487 AKEEALRNMNTGAD
-501 YRSQLRTEKAEWEE
+501 YRTQLKDEKAEWET

-520 NQKFVAVD
+520 NQKFAAVD

-545 GKVQLIADQE
+545 DKVQLIADQE
-555 RFLMMCEEFQTAKDN
+555 RILMMCEEFQTAKDN
-570 YLTEEVNKHFK
+570 YLTEEVNKHFE

-597 RVCDVYTKTGSPYG
+597 RVCGVYTKDGSPYG

-629 VLSSIIG
+629 VLSGIIG
-636 VKAPVI
+636 VSAPVI
-642 VDNAEK
+642 IDNAEK

-655 GIDTQMIML
+655 EIDTQMIML

>member
-1 MKVIKLVLARFEN
+1 MKVIKLVSASFEN
-14 FKKLNRKVEFGER
+14 FKKLNWTIEFGEK
-27 KTWIYAKNRTGKS
+27 KTQIFAMNRTGKS
-40 SVADG
+40 SMADG

-78 VDVVVELVLLVD
+78 VDVVAELVLLVD
-90 DVEIVLRKT
+90 GVEVVLRKT

-116 GDMNIYSWNN
+116 GDKNIYAWNN

-135 RRIADIVSETNFM
+135 RRIADIVSEKNFM

-160 KQDKLDLILSLIANV
+160 KQEKLDLILSLIANV

-236 VSDMELQRNAINAK
+236 VSDIELQRNAINEK
-250 IAEIDQKIEDSTAA
+250 IAEIDRKIEDSTAA

-277 LKMKQSENIRIANEG
+277 LKMKKSETERIANES
-292 LVKQKREIQKRID
+292 LVQQKRDIQKRID
-305 KAENDF
+305 EAEDDLRKAI
-311 QSAMQKQKMAELEIE
+311 QHQKIGELEIE
-326 RLNRIIESNTTLRA
+326 RLNCIVESNKTLRA
-340 ELSKRV
+340 ELAK
-346 KVEEAK
+346 KVETEEAK
-352 EFPEYLELEPLA
+352 TFSEYVEPEPLSS
-364 EDALFCPTCGQDL
+364 DALVCPTCGQDL
-377 PEELKQKKIES
+377 PEELKQRKIEC
-388 FESYK
+388 FEKDK
-393 KQHWENYEAEKA
+393 KLHWEKYEADKGK
-405 AFEDGRNSALERI
+405 FEADQSELLDKI
-418 CEEGKACV
+418 CQEGKACV
-426 EKINKANEDLRA
+426 EKINKAKEDLETA
-438 AEKSLES
+438 KNFLES
-445 AKEDKMSANTDKTKA
+445 AKADKITANADKTKA
-460 IKELA
+460 MEELA
-465 ALPEE
+465 ALPEQ
-470 VDLSDNQEYEA
+470 VDLSNNQEYEA
-481 LCLEIQ
+481 LCMEIQ
-487 TKEEALQNMNTGAD
+487 AKEEALRNMNTGAD
-501 YRSQLRTEKAEWEE
+501 YRTQLRDEKAEWET

-520 NQKFVAVD
+520 NQKFAAVD

-545 GKVQLIADQE
+545 DKVQLIADQE
-555 RFLMMCEEFQTAKDN
+555 RILMMCEEFQTAKDN
-570 YLTEEVNKHFK
+570 YLTEEVNKHFE

-597 RVCDVYTKTGSPYG
+597 RVCDVYTKDGSPYG

-620 LIMGLEVIN
+620 LIIGLEVIN
-629 VLSSIIG
+629 VLSGIIG
-636 VKAPVI
+636 VSAPVI
-642 VDNAEK
+642 IDNAEK

-655 GIDTQMIML
+655 EIDTQMIML

>member
-1 MKVIKLVLARFEN
+1 MKVIKLVSASFEN
-14 FKKLNRKVEFGER
+14 FKKLNWTVEFGEK
-27 KTWIYAKNRTGKS
+27 KTQIFAMNRTGKS
-40 SVADG
+40 SMADG

-78 VDVVVELVLLVD
+78 VDVVAELVLLVD
-90 DVEIVLRKT
+90 GVEVVLRKT

-116 GDMNIYSWNN
+116 GDKNIYAWNN

-135 RRIADIVSETNFM
+135 RRIADIVSEKNFM

-160 KQDKLDLILSLIANV
+160 KQEKLDLILSLIANV

-236 VSDMELQRNAINAK
+236 VSDIELQRNAINEK

-277 LKMKQSENIRIANEG
+277 LKMKKSETERIANES
-292 LVKQKREIQKRID
+292 LVQQKRDIQKRID
-305 KAENDF
+305 EAEDDLRKAI
-311 QSAMQKQKMAELEIE
+311 QHQKIGELEIE
-326 RLNRIIESNTTLRA
+326 RLNRIVESNKTLRA
-340 ELSKRV
+340 ELAK
-346 KVEEAK
+346 KVETEEAK
-352 EFPEYLELEPLA
+352 TFPEYVEPEPLSS
-364 EDALFCPTCGQDL
+364 DALVCPTCGQDL
-377 PEELKQKKIES
+377 PEELRQRKIEC
-388 FESYK
+388 FEKDK
-393 KQHWENYEAEKA
+393 KLHWDKYEVDKGK
-405 AFEDGRNSALERI
+405 FEADQSELLDKI
-418 CEEGKACV
+418 CQEGKACV
-426 EKINKANEDLRA
+426 EKINKAKEDLETA
-438 AEKSLES
+438 KNFLES
-445 AKEDKMSANTDKTKA
+445 AKADKITANADKTKA
-460 IKELA
+460 MEELA
-465 ALPEE
+465 ALPEQ

-481 LCLEIQ
+481 LCMEIQ
-487 TKEEALQNMNTGAD
+487 AKEEALRNMNTGAD
-501 YRSQLRTEKAEWEE
+501 YRTQLKDEKAEWET

-520 NQKFVAVD
+520 NQKFAAVD

-545 GKVQLIADQE
+545 DKVQLIADQE
-555 RFLMMCEEFQTAKDN
+555 RILMMCEEFQTAKDN
-570 YLTEEVNKHFK
+570 YLTEEVNKHFE

-597 RVCDVYTKTGSPYG
+597 RVCGVYTKDGSPYG

-629 VLSSIIG
+629 VLSGIIG
-636 VKAPVI
+636 VSAPVI
-642 VDNAEK
+642 IDNAEK

-655 GIDTQMIML
+655 EIDTQMIML

>member
-1 MKVIKLVLARFEN
+1 MKVIKLVSVRFEN
-14 FKKLNRKVEFGER
+14 FKKLNRTVEFGEK
-27 KTWIYAKNRTGKS
+27 KTQIFAMNRTGKS
-40 SVADG
+40 SMADG

-78 VDVVVELVLLVD
+78 VDVVAELVLLVD
-90 DVEIVLRKT
+90 GVEVVLRKT

-116 GDMNIYSWNN
+116 GDKNIYSWNN

-135 RRIADIVSETNFM
+135 RRIADIVSEKNFM

-160 KQDKLDLILSLIANV
+160 KQEKLDLILSLIANV
-175 TEEQILMEVGGF
+175 TEEQILMEAGGF
-187 DELLKFVRDG
+187 DELLKFVLDG

-236 VSDMELQRNAINAK
+236 VSDIELQRNAINEK

-277 LKMKQSENIRIANEG
+277 LKMKQSENIRIANKG

-311 QSAMQKQKMAELEIE
+311 QVAMQKQKMAELEIE
-326 RLNRIIESNTTLRA
+326 RLNRIVESNKTLRA
-340 ELSKRV
+340 ELAK
-346 KVEEAK
+346 KVETEEAK
-352 EFPEYLELEPLA
+352 TFPEYVEPEPLSS
-364 EDALFCPTCGQDL
+364 DALVCPTCGQDL
-377 PEELKQKKIES
+377 PEELKQRKIEC
-388 FESYK
+388 FEKDK
-393 KQHWENYEAEKA
+393 KLHWEKYEVDKGK
-405 AFEDGRNSALERI
+405 FEADQIELLDKI
-418 CEEGKACV
+418 CQEGKACV
-426 EKINKANEDLRA
+426 EKINKAKEDLETA
-438 AEKSLES
+438 KNFLES
-445 AKEDKMSANTDKTKA
+445 AKADKITANADKTKA
-460 IKELA
+460 MEELA
-465 ALPEE
+465 ALPEQ

-481 LCLEIQ
+481 LCMEIQ
-487 TKEEALQNMNTGAD
+487 AKEEALRNMNTGAD
-501 YRSQLRTEKAEWEE
+501 YRTQLKDEKTEWET

-520 NQKFVAVD
+520 NQKFAAVD

-545 GKVQLIADQE
+545 DKVQLIADQE
-555 RFLMMCEEFQTAKDN
+555 RILMMCEEFQTAKDN
-570 YLTEEVNKHFK
+570 YLTEEVNKHFE

-597 RVCDVYTKTGSPYG
+597 RVCGVYTKDGSPYG

-629 VLSSIIG
+629 VLSGIIG
-636 VKAPVI
+636 VSAPVI
-642 VDNAEK
+642 IDNAEK

-655 GIDTQMIML
+655 EIDTQMIML